1 MKRSALTAVKIH
13 VIYLDSGWTESNF
26 ADIVDVPRKKPK
38 TYSPPSHWEKC
49 RIFPLPRRSW
59 ARAPRGWAHKLSREF
74 TPKQCSIRIS
84 YAFSQLCWEV
94 CVGKTLVRETPPW
107 IESRTCSVSFSCI
120 RLSMWLLTNSLE
132 LRSKVCSCSIP
143 AMLLTACPRMP
154 GCILINWEQSTCL
167 HWASCAKDC
176 AWDHLVITCF

>member
-1 MKRSALTAVKIH
+1 MFPGRNPRLTLPHPIEKNAEFFLCPCEAEPEHPGAELTSYQENSHPNSAPSVLAMLFPSYAGRSL
-13 VIYLDSGWTESNF
+13 
-26 ADIVDVPRKKPK
+26 
-38 TYSPPSHWEKC
+38 
-49 RIFPLPRRSW
+49 W
-59 ARAPRGWAHKLSREF
+59 ARL
-74 TPKQCSIRIS
+74 I
-84 YAFSQLCWEV
+84 
-94 CVGKTLVRETPPW
+94 RETPPW

-143 AMLLTACPRMP
+143 AMLLTACPCMP
-154 GCILINWEQSTCL
+154 GCILINWEQSACL